1 MIYKDFQNLR
11 LPMLGFGSMR
21 LPLLPGG
28 GDGDVDE
35 AAVAEMVAL
44 AMARGVNYYDTAWAY
59 HEGNSELAIGKALS
73 AYPRDSSIWPTSSPA
88 MT

>member
-1 MIYKDFQNLR
+1 MKLSNLSMGCIR
-11 LPMLGFGSMR
+11 LPAA
-21 LPLLPGG
+21 
-28 GDGDVDE
+28 DWNDAVVDQATVE
-35 AAVAEMVAL
+35 EMVAL